1 MYDNKDIKKI
11 STPFMACILPLNIT
25 NLPVDT
31 FYPWRPA
38 TKMSANIGHWKDS
51 VIVNPII

>member
-38 TKMSANIGHWKDS
+38 KKMSANIGIWKDS